1 MKLYDYPLYRD
12 FPQCG
17 DLQSLIRVFQVRYG
31 DIPALSYRNKP
42 SDTEPVNVSY
52 RAFAA
57 DVLALAN
64 ACHKH
69 GMTGAHCAVIGGAS
83 YDWICLYYAL
93 QCVGAVM
100 VPLDREWQEA
110 DLASTTAFAE
120 CSVVFY
126 DANLKDKMGSVVP
139 DGKKYVMRGHGE
151 GSVAALREEG
161 AGSTEFP
168 VAVDPEKMSLLVFT
182 SGTTGKGKGVMLTQR
197 AVLDDVT
204 GGLYLIRPS
213 GKSILTLPPHHT
225 YGSSVGFLALMIMG
239 MEVYLSSG
247 IKYLSKE
254 LLSEKPDLLVAV
266 PLFLESFWKR
276 IENGLNANGKNKTVE
291 RAIRVTGALRR
302 VRIDLRPVLFRQVLA
317 AFGGNLK
324 MIASGGAPL
333 RPELVRGFESF
344 GIAVFNGYGITEC
357 APLIASNRN
366 RFFTSDTVGYPIP
379 GLSLKIDSPD
389 ENGNGEICVKGS
401 NVMLGYYRDPE
412 ATAAV
417 FDDEGYFRTGD
428 IGHTDERGRLVIS
441 GRSKNLIILANG
453 KNVYPEEIE
462 TALSA
467 VPGVADVVVYEGV
480 SRRGSE
486 HNRIVA
492 EIYPDPVFAAD
503 RTKEELFAYFREHTD
518 AYNRTAVPYKKV
530 ELVRVRTHEF
540 PKNTLRK
547 IMRFRLDTSID

>member
-1 MKLYDYPLYRD
+1 M
-12 FPQCG
+12 
-17 DLQSLIRVFQVRYG
+17 
-31 DIPALSYRNKP
+31 
-42 SDTEPVNVSY
+42 
-52 RAFAA
+52 
-57 DVLALAN
+57 
-64 ACHKH
+64 
-69 GMTGAHCAVIGGAS
+69 
-83 YDWICLYYAL
+83 
-93 QCVGAVM
+93 
-100 VPLDREWQEA
+100 
-110 DLASTTAFAE
+110 
-120 CSVVFY
+120 
-126 DANLKDKMGSVVP
+126 
-139 DGKKYVMRGHGE
+139 
-151 GSVAALREEG
+151 
-161 AGSTEFP
+161 
-168 VAVDPEKMSLLVFT
+168 
-182 SGTTGKGKGVMLTQR
+182 
-197 AVLDDVT
+197 
-204 GGLYLIRPS
+204 
-213 GKSILTLPPHHT
+213 
-225 YGSSVGFLALMIMG
+225 
-239 MEVYLSSG
+239 
-247 IKYLSKE
+247 
-254 LLSEKPDLLVAV
+254 
-266 PLFLESFWKR
+266 
-276 IENGLNANGKNKTVE
+276 
-291 RAIRVTGALRR
+291 
-302 VRIDLRPVLFRQVLA
+302 
-317 AFGGNLK
+317 
-324 MIASGGAPL
+324 
-333 RPELVRGFESF
+333 
-344 GIAVFNGYGITEC
+344 
-357 APLIASNRN
+357 
-366 RFFTSDTVGYPIP
+366 GYPIP

-428 IGHTDERGRLVIS
+428 IGHPDERGRLVIS